1 MELTNVKSR
10 VVGVDIGVAVT
21 TYAVVDLR
29 GNIIA
34 QDHFS
39 TLEYPNLDNYLAVL
53 CEKIINLV
61 EANGGYETGD
71 MRTSTF
77 SVLVAKVGVA
87 LAASPVT
94 AISNDSSTVAP
105 LL

>member
-61 EANGGYETGD
+61 EPTAATRAY
-71 MRTSTF
+71 
-77 SVLVAKVGVA
+77 VP
-87 LAASPVT
+87 LACAVPVV
-94 AISNDSSTVAP
+94 IS
-105 LL
+105 